1 MCAQENEQLYNP
13 KIMVFNT
20 LLLVF
25 FSPHLHLTN
34 KNLPHVD
41 SIWHNLYPCSVP
53 LPPCWGLLLS
63 LVYPICKLDTLP
75 YMVLIL
81 DGNSEIDARVRSNLC
96 YLTCPRLLISSR
108 AVTNRI
114 FFYPKRP
121 IFLHACATC

>member
-81 DGNSEIDARVRSNLC
+81 DGNSEILALLRCNLS
-96 YLTCPRLLISSR
+96 YLIRLRHLIRLR
-108 AVTNRI
+108 AVTNQI
-114 FFYPKRP
+114 
-121 IFLHACATC
+121 IFLRKSYFPLCVRNIF